1 MMHIERNGQYSSY
14 WCYWCVRC
22 SFVLSLFID
31 IDSEMRHWHWH
42 WHYIHTH
49 THTLSIAPPP
59 PPPPSLSFVPS
70 LPSSLPPSSFFRS
83 FVVIYSN
90 QSLIH
95 TLLIIHRTINWSIS
109 VHSFLLS
116 FFRSI
121 VEWTP
126 FHRLIDQADTH
137 TLNTQLLLLTDCQL
151 CTVLYE
157 SERVWCELIAL

>member
-1 MMHIERNGQYSSY
+1 MCALFFR
-14 WCYWCVRC
+14 
-22 SFVLSLFID
+22 SFVIYWYWQWNETLTLTLTL
-31 IDSEMRHWHWH
+31 
-42 WHYIHTH
+42 HTH
-49 THTLSIAPPP
+49 TYTHTLNCTSPSSSSFSFFLSF
-59 PPPPSLSFVPS
+59 PPSLPLSF
-70 LPSSLPPSSFFRS
+70 LRL

>member
-1 MMHIERNGQYSSY
+1 MLLMCALFFR
-14 WCYWCVRC
+14 
-22 SFVLSLFID
+22 SFVIYWYWQWNETLTLTLTL
-31 IDSEMRHWHWH
+31 
-42 WHYIHTH
+42 HTH
-49 THTLSIAPPP
+49 TYTHTLNCTS
-59 PPPPSLSFVPS
+59 
-70 LPSSLPPSSFFRS
+70 PSSSSFSFFRSFPPFLPPSSFFRS